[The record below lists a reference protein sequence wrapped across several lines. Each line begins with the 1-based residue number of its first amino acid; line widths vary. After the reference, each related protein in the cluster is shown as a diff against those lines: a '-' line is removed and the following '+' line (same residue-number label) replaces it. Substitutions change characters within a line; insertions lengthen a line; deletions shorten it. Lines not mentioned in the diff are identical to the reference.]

1 MTTNSKFSTGK
12 RDVLAFIAIGLMFI
26 TLGVTNSD
34 NRLFVLAGV
43 LFILSASITWYRDRK
58 QHKNEVND
66 Q

>member
-1 MTTNSKFSTGK
+1 MATNSEYSSRKGE
-12 RDVLAFIAIGLMFI
+12 VLLFLILGIAFI

-43 LFILSASITWYRDRK
+43 LFILSASITWYRNRK
-58 QHKNEVND
+58 QHTSETND